1 MGAVAVYDL
10 SRNAGWAVWTPTLE
24 RPRSGILRLPPPKT
38 NGSVGPAFKLLFE
51 HIGWVDRTFGR
62 LEHLGYEAFIAA
74 TGGRKDDQTTFVTSP
89 KTQKTLIGFVG
100 VAELAAEILDHGA
113 REEGRM
119 TGVESHSIHNMS
131 WRRMWLGKQPRG
143 TKREQ
148 WKALSVQKAARLGW
162 DPKGDDE
169 ADALGQLH
177 WLLAHLKIK
186 VQWQHQIDQVDARL
200 CL

>member
-10 SRNAGWAVWTPTLE
+10 SRSAGWAVWTPKLE
-24 RPRSGILRLPPPKT
+24 RPRSGILKLPPPRT
-38 NGSVGPAFKLLFE
+38 NGSVGPALKLLFE

-100 VAELAAEILDHGA
+100 VAELAAEILGI
-113 REEGRM
+113 
-119 TGVESHSIHNMS
+119 ESHSIHNMS
-131 WRRMWLGKQPRG
+131 WRRFWLGAKPRG

-148 WKALSVQKAARLGW
+148 WKEYSVQKAARLGW
-162 DPKGDDE
+162 DVRGDDE

-177 WLLAHLKIK
+177 HLLKQLGITP
-186 VQWQHQIDQVDARL
+186 QWQPHIDRVDGL
-200 CL
+200 LGL